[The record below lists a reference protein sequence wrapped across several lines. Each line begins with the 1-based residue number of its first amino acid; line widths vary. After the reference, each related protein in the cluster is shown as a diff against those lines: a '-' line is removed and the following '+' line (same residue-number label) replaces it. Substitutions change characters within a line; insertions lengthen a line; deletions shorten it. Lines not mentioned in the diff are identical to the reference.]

1 MAIVAGLFLT
11 LPGFVA
17 LIQAQTAIA
26 PLEAWI
32 ARDLLIAA
40 LAGLALMF
48 WGGAVIRQR
57 ELKMHDLEEARRWL
71 RLQR

>member
-11 LPGFVA
+11 LPGFFA
-17 LIQAQTAIA
+17 LLHAQAAVA
-26 PLEAWI
+26 PLDAWVV
-32 ARDLLIAA
+32 RDLLIAA
-40 LAGLALMF
+40 LAGVALVL

-71 RLQR
+71 RVQR